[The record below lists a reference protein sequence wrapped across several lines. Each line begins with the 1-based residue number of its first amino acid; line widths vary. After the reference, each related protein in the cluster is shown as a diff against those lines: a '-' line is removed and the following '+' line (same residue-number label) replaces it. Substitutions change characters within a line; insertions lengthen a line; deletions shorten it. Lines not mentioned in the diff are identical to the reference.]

1 MATLTVTHDPA
12 ALADL
17 IGILTGNGAKDVDAT
32 TAGTTVA
39 MFDGEPEA
47 RMVAATLAHAATV
60 TRLEISE

>member
-17 IGILTGNGAKDVDAT
+17 VGILTGNGAREIDAT

-39 MFDGEPEA
+39 TFEDEPSA
-47 RMVAATLAHAATV
+47 RMVASTLAHAGAV
-60 TRLEISE
+60 NRLEIE